1 MAAFPHTVRTLH
13 ITKFTLIHIQQS
25 SHRAH
30 QGLNDGKQHKDTDV
44 IAEHPEH
51 EDCHEDLWL
60 GSSSHFEEFLNDTP
74 CTFSTISRR
83 RGSSTEDIVASLVK
97 PKGVGSCCYSFWTEA
112 ELWFG
117 CRLIYQ
123 RGINFIY
130 YYAIQHTHSHL
141 IPWFIIEILS
151 FILPK
156 PFYHLIPC
164 FIPFYPPNKS
174 LFQNIAL
181 ALYLIS
187 CRNGEV

>member
-1 MAAFPHTVRTLH
+1 MGAFPHRVQTLH
-13 ITKFTLIHIQQS
+13 IAKHTLIHIEQS
-25 SHRAH
+25 SHWIRE
-30 QGLNDGKQHKDTDV
+30 GLDDGKQHEDTDV

-51 EDCHEDLWL
+51 EDSHEDLRL
-60 GSSSHFEEFLNDTP
+60 GSSSHFEQFLIYTT

-130 YYAIQHTHSHL
+130 YYVLPRHSHV
-141 IPWFIIEILS
+141 IPWFFITILS
-151 FILPK
+151 SIFHNSFHHPSSGSPLP
-156 PFYHLIPC
+156 PIWPQFNRFSTI
-164 FIPFYPPNKS
+164 
-174 LFQNIAL
+174 
-181 ALYLIS
+181 
-187 CRNGEV
+187 